1 MTTLRTQDSYQKK
14 LYEFMQVVDVVCPAC
29 GGHAVVRNPALAPQ
43 KNEESLIRVVC
54 ETCGF
59 NKRLDEK
66 RNSVMFSSPS
76 ATVKG
81 KFQFLGVHIDPYFHL
96 PMWLTINCC
105 NNILWAYNY
114 GHLEFLRAHVDAKLR
129 ERNIAEMYNR
139 SIGSRLPKWMTS
151 KKNRGTV
158 LKAID
163 QLKNK

>member
-1 MTTLRTQDSYQKK
+1 MTTLQTQDGYQKK
-14 LYEFMQVVDVVCPAC
+14 LYAFMQVVDVVCPSC
-29 GGHAVVRNPALAPQ
+29 GGHAIVTNPALPPQ

-66 RNSVMFSSPS
+66 RNAVMFSSPS

-105 NNILWAYNY
+105 NEILWAYNY

-129 ERNIAEMYNR
+129 ERNITEMSNR
-139 SIGSRLPKWMTS
+139 SVGSRLPKWMTS
-151 KKNRGTV
+151 KKNRETV
-158 LKAID
+158 LKAIA